1 MQVHQLYEKL
11 TLIKPEWSS
20 VKIICYEICIMV
32 YLVVGEIPEGFFD
45 EGFQELHLIDVFD
58 SDGFVDVRA
67 DNFHNLVINFLLRN
81 LEPMTLNQCLKI

>member
-1 MQVHQLYEKL
+1 ML
-11 TLIKPEWSS
+11 
-20 VKIICYEICIMV
+20 

-58 SDGFVDVRA
+58 SDGFVDVSA

-81 LEPMTLNQCLKI
+81 LESTRSFKH